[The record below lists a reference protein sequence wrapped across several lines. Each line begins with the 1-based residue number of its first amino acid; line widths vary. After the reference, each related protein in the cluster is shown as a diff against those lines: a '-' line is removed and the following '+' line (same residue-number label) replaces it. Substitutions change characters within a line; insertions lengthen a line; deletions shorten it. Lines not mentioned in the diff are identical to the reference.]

1 MDVVLFGVG
10 KGPLT
15 LPSGRVWDFGAPDE
29 WERLVSAL
37 TAQVPIHR
45 PPLLWMHDL
54 DREEIGRVTSV
65 LRVDGDQ
72 LRDAGVPADVADL
85 DQYLLFRAKL
95 NAEGERLYAEG
106 KLRATSIGMGRDVTD
121 ERGRV
126 WPWYLQELSVVTT
139 PHVTQ
144 QPHADELMM
153 VGLCDARGMMVTLS
167 AAALASAQ
175 EAAMADNEKKDEM
188 GELKARLEAA
198 ERERDEALAKLAEYD
213 ERMAKLERDH
223 EEMAAARLKAE
234 AFADLEAARV
244 ECAASARDH
253 LVKLYAADRDAYAAL
268 KAALPRRGDN
278 RRIVTP
284 SETEPRKPWLQM
296 SQLERLKA
304 KQELMQEHKIDAVA
318 ANDLAVKLYRE
329 GGR

>member
-15 LPSGRVWDFGAPDE
+15 LPTGSVWDFGAPDE

-45 PPLLWMHDL
+45 PPLLWMHDRE
-54 DREEIGRVTSV
+54 REEIGRVTSV
-65 LRVDGDQ
+65 LRVDGAQ

-85 DQYLLFRAKL
+85 DQYLLFRARL
-95 NAEGERLYAEG
+95 NAEGERLYQEG
-106 KLRATSIGMGRDVTD
+106 KLRATSIGMGQDVTD

-153 VGLCDARGMMVTLS
+153 VGLCDARGQMVTLR

-175 EAAMADNEKKDEM
+175 EAAMADEKKDEM
-188 GELKARLEAA
+188 GELKARLAAA
-198 ERERDEALAKLAEYD
+198 EQERDEALAKLAEYD
-213 ERMAKLERDH
+213 ERMAKLEKDH

-234 AFADLEAARV
+234 ALADLEAARV
-244 ECAASARDH
+244 ECAAGARDQ
-253 LVKLYAADRDAYAAL
+253 LVKLYASDRDAYAAL

-278 RRIVTP
+278 KRIVTP

-296 SQLERLKA
+296 SHVERLRA
-304 KQELMQEHKIDAVA
+304 KRELMQEHKIDAVA

>member
-15 LPSGRVWDFGAPDE
+15 LPTGSVWDFGAPDE

-45 PPLLWMHDL
+45 PPLLWMHDR

-65 LRVDGDQ
+65 LRVAGAH

-106 KLRATSIGMGRDVTD
+106 KLRATSIGMGQDVTD

-167 AAALASAQ
+167 AAALAFAQ
-175 EAAMADNEKKDEM
+175 EAAMADEKKDEM
-188 GELKARLEAA
+188 GELKARLAAA
-198 ERERDEALAKLAEYD
+198 EKERDEALAKLAEYD
-213 ERMAKLERDH
+213 ERMAKLEKDH

-234 AFADLEAARV
+234 ALADLEASRV
-244 ECAASARDH
+244 ECAASARDQ

-278 RRIVTP
+278 KRIVTP

-296 SQLERLKA
+296 SNMERLKA
-304 KQELMQEHKIDAVA
+304 KQDLMKEHKIDAVA